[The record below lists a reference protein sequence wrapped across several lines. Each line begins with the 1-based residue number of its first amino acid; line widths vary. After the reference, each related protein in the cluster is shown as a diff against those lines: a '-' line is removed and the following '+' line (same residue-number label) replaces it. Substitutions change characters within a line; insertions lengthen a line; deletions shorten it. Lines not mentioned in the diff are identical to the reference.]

1 MSPFFH
7 SFFPLFYSVPALS
20 FLCYSPVHRARNNF
34 EKVEGNQIFR
44 DFLPSECRTK
54 LKTLL
59 SWTKSR
65 YLPDS
70 LSMRIIKSNQKLT
83 DDWRPLFVEFPSS
96 HPLWKVFYKSSV
108 LGRQFMRIS
117 GEGFLYRAFL
127 FHFLTYKEIHM
138 SVLQTC
144 YLPAFVVDTSSSTA
158 IKTANLVDWAIFR
171 IVTLVLQ
178 RGSTM
183 ILCRLGAID

>member
-44 DFLPSECRTK
+44 DFLPSECRLK
-54 LKTLL
+54 SKTLL

-127 FHFLTYKEIHM
+127 YHFLNYIQRDSYVSFTNLLFARFRSRYIFFDSHQNSKPGRL
-138 SVLQTC
+138 SN
-144 YLPAFVVDTSSSTA
+144 LPYRHT
-158 IKTANLVDWAIFR
+158 
-171 IVTLVLQ
+171 
-178 RGSTM
+178 
-183 ILCRLGAID
+183 GASER